1 MEIDEKK
8 LFLQSFVQLRKSRH
22 LTQPQL
28 SARSGVPQPVIARL
42 EKGKTDPKLSTIL
55 KLLESMEAKLIIK
68 EEQQMDYFITLEI
81 EVMTEVA
88 AEIHATITRYVIAK
102 NIQEDEKHPL
112 NILRHMI
119 FKMKENLTGSK
130 EYTMEELK
138 LIQAK
143 FEFARDYAN
152 EVIKND
158 E

>member
-1 MEIDEKK
+1 MEIDEKE

-119 FKMKENLTGSK
+119 FKMKENLIGSK

>member
-1 MEIDEKK
+1 MEFDEKEQFIK
-8 LFLQSFVQLRKSRH
+8 SFVQLRKSRH

-88 AEIHATITRYVIAK
+88 ASIEATISRYVIAK
-102 NIQEDEKHPL
+102 NIQDDENHPL
-112 NILRHMI
+112 NILESMVFDLKHSLVC
-119 FKMKENLTGSK
+119 KD
-130 EYTMEELK
+130 YTMEELN
-138 LIQAK
+138 LIKAK

-152 EVIKND
+152 EVIKNNA
-158 E
+158 